1 MVSVILPTYNR
12 IELLKESV
20 DSVLKQT
27 YHNLELIVIDD
38 GSSDE
43 TKSYIENH
51 LDKRIRLISQENMGR
66 SSARNVGLLKS
77 KGRLITFIDSDDL
90 YLPNKIE
97 LEVKFLLDNPEYDVI
112 YSAADCFQGSNHQN
126 LIHRY
131 KAEAFGSIYQQIAA
145 YVPLTICLPTVMFRR
160 KVFET
165 IGFFDITLDR
175 FEDTDYWRR
184 ISKGFQFAALGEVTC
199 LIRTH
204 EGNSIDGINLS
215 DLRRQ
220 VLKYGSKIVREDLKE
235 QGPVVFQLIANLYK
249 HYSQAISSRSKSKLD
264 STLLD
269 FMSILFEKI
278 FKNRFEIEVNWN
290 SRKATL
296 KEGRDSTFRFYLF
309 LTQAFLEYFLRVT
322 ISRWRYL
329 KMKVRRILRR
339 ING

>member
-1 MVSVILPTYNR
+1 
-12 IELLKESV
+12 
-20 DSVLKQT
+20 VL
-27 YHNLELIVIDD
+27 
-38 GSSDE
+38 
-43 TKSYIENH
+43 
-51 LDKRIRLISQENMGR
+51 
-66 SSARNVGLLKS
+66 
-77 KGRLITFIDSDDL
+77 
-90 YLPNKIE
+90 
-97 LEVKFLLDNPEYDVI
+97 
-112 YSAADCFQGSNHQN
+112 
-126 LIHRY
+126 HRY
-131 KAEAFGSIYQQIAA
+131 KAETFGSIYEQIAA

-184 ISKGFQFAALGEVTC
+184 ISKSFQFAALGEVTC

-220 VLKYGSKIVREDLKE
+220 VLKYGSKVVREDLKE

-249 HYSQAISSRSKSKLD
+249 HYSQAISSRSGSKLKFD

-269 FMSILFEKI
+269 FMSILFERI

-290 SRKATL
+290 LRKATF
-296 KEGRDSTFRFYLF
+296 KEGKDSTFRFYLF
-309 LTQAFLEYFLRVT
+309 LTQVFLEYLLRDT
-322 ISRWRYL
+322 ISRLGYL
-329 KMKVRRILRR
+329 KLKVRRILRR